1 MNGRLAL
8 VIGIA
13 IAALVVITQTFFIVR
28 QNEFAIV
35 LQFRDIVRTDLQPG
49 LHAKIPFINQ
59 VQKYERRVM
68 TRNYPAEQFLTSEG
82 KILNV
87 DFYVKWRIA
96 DVGQFF
102 RATGGLEEVAAS
114 RLAPIVKD
122 GLKGVIA
129 TRTIQQVVAAERAE
143 FISNIVK
150 VAGAPVA
157 QLGIQL
163 VDVRVKRIDLPDEVS
178 ESVFNRMR
186 QEFAR
191 QAAQLRAEGEEQ
203 AIRIRAQA
211 DLQRTELLSA
221 AARDAEKVRGEGDA
235 KAAEIFARATQRNPE
250 FFSFY
255 RSMQAYRRAV
265 GKEGDVLV
273 LSPDSHFFRY
283 MQQPGGAA
291 AR

>member
-8 VIGIA
+8 VLGILIG
-13 IAALVVITQTFFIVR
+13 ALVLITQTFFVVR

-35 LQFRDIVRTDLQPG
+35 LQFRDIVRTETEPG
-49 LHAKIPFINQ
+49 LKVKIPFINQ
-59 VQKYERRVM
+59 VQKFERRVM

-87 DFYVKWRIA
+87 DFFLKWRIA
-96 DVGQFF
+96 DVAQFY
-102 RATGGLEEVAAS
+102 RATGGLEEAAAS

-129 TRTIQQVVAAERAE
+129 TRTIQQVVAAERSE
-143 FISNIVK
+143 FINSIVK
-150 VAGAPVA
+150 GAGVSVS

-163 VDVRVKRIDLPDEVS
+163 VDVRVKRIDLPDDVS
-178 ESVFNRMR
+178 DSVFNRMR

-203 AIRIRAQA
+203 AIRVRAEA
-211 DLQRTELLSA
+211 DRQRTELLSA

-235 KAAEIFARATQRNPE
+235 RAADIFARATQGNQE

-255 RSMQAYRRAV
+255 RSMQAYRRSV
-265 GKEGDVLV
+265 GRENDVLV
-273 LSPDSHFFRY
+273 LSPDSEFFRY
-283 MQQPGGAA
+283 MQQPSGGP
-291 AR
+291 R

>member
-8 VIGIA
+8 VIGVLIG
-13 IAALVVITQTFFIVR
+13 ALVLITQTFFVVR

-35 LQFRDIVRTDLQPG
+35 LQFRDIVRTETEPG
-49 LHAKIPFINQ
+49 LKVKIPFINQ
-59 VQKYERRVM
+59 VQKFERRVM

-87 DFYVKWRIA
+87 DFYLKWRIA
-96 DVGQFF
+96 DVAQFY
-102 RATGGLEEVAAS
+102 RATGGLEEAAAS

-143 FISNIVK
+143 FINSIVK
-150 VAGAPVA
+150 GAGASVA

-163 VDVRVKRIDLPDEVS
+163 VDVRVKRIDLPDDVS
-178 ESVFNRMR
+178 DSVFNRMR

-203 AIRIRAQA
+203 AIRVRAEA
-211 DLQRTELLSA
+211 DRQRTELLSA

-235 KAAEIFARATQRNPE
+235 KAAEIFARATQGSPE
-250 FFSFY
+250 FFAFY
-255 RSMQAYRRAV
+255 RSMQAYRRSV
-265 GKEGDVLV
+265 GREGDILV
-273 LSPDSHFFRY
+273 LSPDSDFFRY

-291 AR
+291 R